1 MQGIASRFSAAL
13 REAESHLAMN
23 TRSTPGAARPAGNTT
38 SDRAQD
44 AAPPGPAPSK
54 LEQLGRKEGELWR
67 SALFLLVLLAAA
79 LAILSWDRI
88 RELPQRLEALPIGL
102 VILVALFGAYTWS
115 KTCEIAELR
124 GLLRGFEQRAA
135 APPSEKQLEQISALI
150 SRSQQGYR
158 DLIDTFQDLLL
169 ALSLTGEIRA
179 ANRSFAELL
188 DLPFSEI
195 IGHGLDEFLDAPEG
209 SGRQAA
215 EKALPRLLERCQW
228 SGVLRVRLRKDGE
241 VRYFDCMFHVMVKD
255 DRVFG
260 LSVLA
265 RDTTKQRESEARF
278 TELFETLQEGV
289 YFTTPEGQL
298 LDANPALVCMLG
310 YTSKEELLAVN
321 VKDLF
326 LDAAQRIAEME
337 ELGRQGTV
345 HSREITL
352 RRKDGTPV
360 ICLDTASAI
369 RDPSGRVTRYQG
381 TLVDITQGREM
392 EKQLHA
398 EQEFA
403 RRLVDSFPDLIIVL
417 DTQVRYTFVSPRIQ
431 ESLGYQPEELLGQG
445 LGERTHPEDRP
456 ALLDLFEEL
465 ITGKRSHGIA
475 EYRMQ
480 HKQGHWRLFRA
491 SASPLFDAQGKI
503 AGVVASSRDITEVE
517 RLEQQLIQS
526 EKLAAMGQMIAGV
539 AHELNNPLTAILGAS
554 ELLRE
559 RPADDATRRQLDL
572 TYRQARRAAHIVQNL
587 LTFSRPAASG
597 KARLQLSDLL
607 HRTLQLHEHSLRANN
622 IIVDYVPAPGIP
634 AVVGDANQLIQVFL
648 NLITNAEQAI
658 RGERERGVLRV
669 RVRSAKD
676 TVSVVFQDDG
686 PGIPREV
693 LPRIFDPFFTT
704 KRPGGGTGLGLSICM
719 AIVREHGGNIEAQS
733 RPEGGAMFT
742 VSLPPDRLSI
752 PPRTLAGD
760 ERGVASLSP
769 GSATRHP
776 EAVAQPASP
785 WQGRWILV
793 VDDEE
798 SILELVEEGLSA
810 RGVVVDCAATGQQAL
825 TLITGRTYDVVLCDL
840 HLGNSGQSVISGREI
855 FERLSGGPEGHK
867 PLFFFMTGDLMESSA
882 RESLSRKGAHLIQKP
897 FPTSEL
903 IALLSE
909 ALQTADKEL
918 P

>member
-1 MQGIASRFSAAL
+1 MK
-13 REAESHLAMN
+13 
-23 TRSTPGAARPAGNTT
+23 TRNTPGAGRPAGETT

-44 AAPPGPAPSK
+44 ATPLGLAPSK
-54 LEQLGRKEGELWR
+54 REQLGPKEGELWLC
-67 SALFLLVLLAAA
+67 ALLLLVLLAAA
-79 LAILSWDRI
+79 LALLSWDRI
-88 RELPQRLEALPIGL
+88 RGLPQRLEALPIGL
-102 VILVALFGAYTWS
+102 VVLVALFGAYTWS

-135 APPSEKQLEQISALI
+135 AAPPSEKQLEQIFALI
-150 SRSQQGYR
+150 SRSQQHYR

-195 IGHGLDEFLDAPEG
+195 IGHKLDEFLDTPEG

-215 EKALPRLLERCQW
+215 EKGLPRLLQRCHW
-228 SGVLRVRLRKDGE
+228 SGVLRVRLRKGGE

-255 DRVFG
+255 DCVLG

-265 RDTTKQRESEARF
+265 RDITKQRESEARF

-310 YTSKEELLAVN
+310 YTGKEELLAVN
-321 VKDLF
+321 VTDLF
-326 LDAAQRIAEME
+326 LDAAQRIAELE

-345 HSREITL
+345 RSREITL

-360 ICLDTASAI
+360 TCLDTASAI

-381 TLVDITQGREM
+381 TLVDITQRRQM

-417 DTQVRYTFVSPRIQ
+417 DTQAHYTFVSPRIQ
-431 ESLGYQPEELLGQG
+431 ESLGYEPEELLGQG
-445 LGERTHPEDRP
+445 LGERTHPEDRS
-456 ALLDLFEEL
+456 ALLDLFNEL
-465 ITGKRSHGIA
+465 IAGKRSHGIV
-475 EYRMQ
+475 EYRME
-480 HKQGHWRLFRA
+480 HKQSHWRLFRA

-503 AGVVASSRDITEVE
+503 AGVIASSRDITEVE

-559 RPADDATRRQLDL
+559 RAADDATTRRQLDL

-587 LTFSRPAASG
+587 LAFSRPAASG

-622 IIVDYVPAPGIP
+622 IIVDYMPAPDIP
-634 AVVGDANQLIQVFL
+634 AIVGDANQLIQVFL

-658 RGERERGVLRV
+658 RGERERGVLQV
-669 RVRSAKD
+669 HVRSAKD

-742 VSLPPDRLSI
+742 VSLPADKLAI
-752 PPRTLAGD
+752 PPRTPAGN
-760 ERGVASLSP
+760 ERGTAALSP

-776 EAVAQPASP
+776 EVVAQNASP
-785 WQGRWILV
+785 LQGRWILV

-810 RGVVVDCAATGQQAL
+810 RGVIVDCAATGQQAL
-825 TLITGRTYDVVLCDL
+825 TLATGRTYDAVLCDL
-840 HLGNSGQSVISGREI
+840 HLANSGQSVISGREI
-855 FERLSGGPEGHK
+855 FERLSGGPEGNK

-882 RESLSRKGAHLIQKP
+882 RESLCRNRARLIQKP
-897 FPTSEL
+897 FPISEL
-903 IALLSE
+903 VALLSE
-909 ALQTADKEL
+909 ALQTADREL
-918 P
+918 PQQRVPE